1 VLIQN
6 LCLRVFVALWVCLSS
21 HAALA
26 ADAPPPA
33 LPALPAAVIK
43 GSPVAALPAD
53 PARDFTFTD
62 TVSDRDRPGSFK
74 VVGSAAGQPVFR
86 GENFK
91 LTKNVFGIH
100 ARWNNSQRVNKGDVM
115 LARFAIRAVRARQ
128 ESGEAEGFVYFR
140 PDGQGER
147 NIQQF
152 GVGPD
157 WTVITFPFAAIESAD
172 AGKAGFFISFGNL
185 EQTIEVAGLELLNFG
200 QRLKV
205 ADLPITRFSYAG
217 REPDAAWRKAALAR
231 IEQIRTSP
239 LVVRVQ
245 DACGR
250 PLPGAMVTAELV
262 QPAFLWGSSV
272 SAERITDTGP
282 DADRYRR
289 EVVRLFETTVI
300 ENGFKWPR
308 WRQPAYRE
316 RAMQS
321 LDWLQAQGKRMKGH
335 NLAWPAW
342 KFSPADIAADPD
354 RGTKIAGLVD
364 THIRDITAATK
375 DRLIGWDVVN
385 EPINETEY
393 FKHMPREQVAQ
404 WFKLAE
410 ASDPKLQLTL
420 NEYAMLNRSSSPL
433 MIADMLEFA
442 RMLKAQGARVD
453 VLGVQ
458 GHVGQTGRAPASVL
472 TDLDLLA
479 SEGHQIQITEFDMN
493 SPDEQLQ
500 AEYTRDFLIALYSH
514 KAVTGF
520 IMWGFWESEHW
531 KPNAAM
537 FRPDW
542 SPKANLKV
550 WEDLVLGA
558 WRTRLDGVASAQG
571 EVAGKGHHGRYRV
584 KAMLGGQQVSSEF
597 DLKAGG
603 GTVVLQIKP

>member
-1 VLIQN
+1 MLRR
-6 LCLRVFVALWVCLSS
+6 CLLALLVCGAAGAATVAV
-21 HAALA
+21 AAEAPALA
-26 ADAPPPA
+26 P
-33 LPALPAAVIK
+33 LPAKLLAAA
-43 GSPVAALPAD
+43 PVNVLPAD
-53 PARDFTFTD
+53 PARDFVFTD
-62 TVSDRDRPGSFK
+62 TISDADRRGSFK
-74 VVGSAAGQPVFR
+74 AVGGAAGQPLFR
-86 GENFK
+86 AENFK

-100 ARWNNSQRVNKGDVM
+100 ARWNNSQRVNKGDVL

-157 WTVITFPFAAIESAD
+157 WTVITFPFAAIEAAD
-172 AGKAGFFISFGNL
+172 VGKAGFFISFGNL
-185 EQTIEVAGLELLNFG
+185 EQTIEVAGLELWNFG
-200 QRLKV
+200 NRLTV

-239 LVVRVQ
+239 LVVRVH
-245 DACGR
+245 DAQGR
-250 PLPGAMVTAELV
+250 PLPGAVVTAELV

-272 SAERITDTGP
+272 SAERLTATGP

-308 WRQPAYRE
+308 WRQPAFRE

-321 LDWLQAQGKRMKGH
+321 LDWLQAQGKRVKGH

-342 KFSPADIAADPD
+342 KFSPKDIADDPD
-354 RGTKIAGLVD
+354 RGSKIAGLVD
-364 THIRDITAATK
+364 AHIRDITAATK
-375 DRLIGWDVVN
+375 GRLIGWDVVN

-410 ASDPKLQLTL
+410 ASDPSLQLTL

-433 MIADMLEFA
+433 MIADLLEFA
-442 RMLKAQGARVD
+442 RMLKANGARVD

-472 TDLDLLA
+472 SDLDLLA

-493 SPDEQLQ
+493 SPDEELQ
-500 AEYTRDFLIALYSH
+500 ADYTRDFLIALYSH
-514 KAVTGF
+514 RAVTGF
-520 IMWGFWESEHW
+520 IMWGFWQSEHW

-542 SPKANLKV
+542 SAKPNLKV

-558 WRTRLDGVASAQG
+558 WRTRLDGVATAQG
-571 EVAGKGHHGRYRV
+571 EVAGRGHHGRYVV
-584 KAMLGGQQVSSEF
+584 KAMLNGKQVTRDF
-597 DLKAGG
+597 DLKAGAG
-603 GTVVLQIKP
+603 AAVLVLQP